1 VTEKQ
6 ATSSIL
12 FSSPIIFG
20 LLGYFVYGE
29 TVAGALGMAILAIV
43 LDISLAIALIP
54 FAGVFIQFAV
64 NLLFIIPNIL
74 GLTGLWDTWL
84 VTVLFILT
92 TVVGAVLTLFT
103 TSMVLG

>member
-1 VTEKQ
+1 VADKQ
-6 ATSSIL
+6 SGASIL
-12 FSSPIIFG
+12 FSTPVIFG

-29 TVAGALGMAILAIV
+29 ILAGALGMAILAIV

-54 FAGVFIQFAV
+54 FAGVFVQFVV

-92 TVVGAVLTLFT
+92 TVAGAIITLVT
-103 TSMVLG
+103 TCMVLG

>member
-1 VTEKQ
+1 VADKQ
-6 ATSSIL
+6 TGASIL
-12 FSSPIIFG
+12 FSTPIIFG

-29 TVAGALGMAILAIV
+29 TLAGALGMAILAIV

-84 VTVLFILT
+84 VTVLFILA
-92 TVVGAVLTLFT
+92 TVVGAILTLFT